1 MKEIIRMQQL
11 AGLITEDQ
19 AKKMMAV
26 LNESED
32 LLSLIQD
39 YISADYTA
47 DQGYGTFT
55 DDETGEEVSIVDNA
69 EKRKEEIEA
78 EITRMK
84 GPKYFELVEKYAQLS
99 TYENEY
105 ASSDDMEEIAA
116 DKEEIARKLGFTVDQ
131 IDNI

>member
-1 MKEIIRMQQL
+1 MKQPLNEEFRRMQKL
-11 AGLITEDQ
+11 AGLINESQ
-19 AKKMMAV
+19 
-26 LNESED
+26 LNEAED
-32 LLSLIQD
+32 LLSLIQSYKD
-39 YISADYTA
+39 FNYTA

-69 EKRKEEIEA
+69 EKRKEEIKA

-84 GPKYFELVEKYAQLS
+84 GSEYFELVDRYAGLD
-99 TYENEY
+99 TYESEY
-105 ASSDDMEEIAA
+105 AGSDDMEEIAA